1 MTRFADD
8 FVIGCEREDDARR
21 IMAVLPKRFARYGLT
36 IHPQKTTMISF
47 GRPDAGAKTS
57 KGKGTFDFLG
67 LTHFWA
73 KSRKGNWVIKRKT
86 AAPRVRRT
94 VKAHWQW
101 CRLHRHLPL
110 KVQHQHLSQKLRGYY
125 QYYGIT
131 GNYRMLQLVQRHV
144 ETARRFWLTRRSR
157 TGAIDWDKF
166 KRLQRTYALP
176 VPRIVHQI

>member
-1 MTRFADD
+1 MP
-8 FVIGCEREDDARR
+8 VLEDKIVQR
-21 IMAVLPKRFARYGLT
+21 AVLTLLEAIYEQDFHAFSYGFR
-36 IHPQKTTMISF
+36 PV
-47 GRPDAGAKTS
+47 GRAKTS
-57 KGKGTFDFLG
+57 KQNGIFDFLG

-110 KVQHQHLSQKLRGYY
+110 KVQHQHLSQKLRGHY

-131 GNYRMLQLVQRHV
+131 GNYRMLQWVQRQV
-144 ETARRFWLTRRSR
+144 ETAWRFWLSRRSR
-157 TGAIDWDKF
+157 SGAID
-166 KRLQRTYALP
+166 
-176 VPRIVHQI
+176 